1 MGGVAWALFAVSIAF
16 GAVVVNAY
24 RPMRREPLTV
34 ASFVLGWVPSELPLH
49 VLAVEIAVVAVLAV
63 KGGLASWPGWV
74 GLVACAGS
82 VAGLGGL
89 AVVAHRSG
97 DLVRD
102 ALDQATRRGPDLVD
116 FEPAPSWYRG
126 WRLVIAVP
134 FRFRAIRRIRNID
147 YWGDG
152 KRRHKLDVIVRRS
165 GVREPAAPVLV
176 YIHGGAW
183 VMGEKRQQG
192 IPMMHELVSR
202 GWVCVAINY
211 GLSPKVTWPTHIVDC
226 KRAVAWVREHID
238 EYGGDPGF
246 IAVAGGSAGGH
257 LSSLLALTPN
267 VPEWQPG
274 FEELDT
280 SVDACVPSYGVFDM
294 TVAPDLSGAYGPGLL
309 EMLESKV
316 MKVTQQEDP
325 TLFEAASPDHRVT
338 GSAPPMFV
346 LHGANDT
353 LVPPSVARH
362 FVAEL
367 RARSQSTVCS
377 VELPCAQHA
386 FDVFA
391 SIRCRH
397 TTMGIVRF
405 LEGVR
410 AAGIGYRD
418 GATAGPVSTVK
429 SSSGA

>member
-165 GVREPAAPVLV
+165 GVREPAAP
-176 YIHGGAW
+176 
-183 VMGEKRQQG
+183 
-192 IPMMHELVSR
+192 S
-202 GWVCVAINY
+202 
-211 GLSPKVTWPTHIVDC
+211 LSI
-226 KRAVAWVREHID
+226 
-238 EYGGDPGF
+238 
-246 IAVAGGSAGGH
+246 
-257 LSSLLALTPN
+257 
-267 VPEWQPG
+267 
-274 FEELDT
+274 
-280 SVDACVPSYGVFDM
+280 
-294 TVAPDLSGAYGPGLL
+294 
-309 EMLESKV
+309 
-316 MKVTQQEDP
+316 
-325 TLFEAASPDHRVT
+325 
-338 GSAPPMFV
+338 
-346 LHGANDT
+346 
-353 LVPPSVARH
+353 
-362 FVAEL
+362 
-367 RARSQSTVCS
+367 STVG
-377 VELPCAQHA
+377 
-386 FDVFA
+386 
-391 SIRCRH
+391 R
-397 TTMGIVRF
+397 G
-405 LEGVR
+405 
-410 AAGIGYRD
+410 
-418 GATAGPVSTVK
+418 
-429 SSSGA
+429 